1 MKYGF
6 WLKLILFLLLSSAA
20 MLALA
25 LLLGALKPQD
35 LIPTSSTPDLSPS
48 SPKYTTVI
56 IDAGHGGEDGG
67 AISCTG
73 MAESGYNLQIA
84 LRLQDL
90 FHLLGYETKMIR
102 TTDTAV
108 YTTGQ
113 TLSQKKISDLKE
125 RVRIVND
132 TENALLLSI
141 HQNTF
146 PQSRYSGAQ
155 VFYNANSESEEL
167 AKKMQSALVRG
178 LDPGSKRQSK
188 QSKGIYL
195 MEHIRCVGVLV
206 ECGFL
211 SNPTEE
217 AKLRDPDHQ
226 KKLCC
231 VIAAETA
238 AFLKEKQTLDRGEQ
252 A

>member
-1 MKYGF
+1 MKPGRT
-6 WLKLILFLLLSSAA
+6 WLVLGYFAVIGGLLVGIV
-20 MLALA
+20 
-25 LLLGALKPQD
+25 LGSKV
-35 LIPTSSTPDLSPS
+35 I
-48 SPKYTTVI
+48 TVISEGAPIARQACII

-167 AKKMQSALVRG
+167 AKKMQSALIRG

-188 QSKGIYL
+188 QSKGVYL

-217 AKLRDPDHQ
+217 AKLRDSDHQ